1 MIKLT
6 IQNLYFKKAENQ
18 LLKMEGTPMVEM
30 EGACNVSGM
39 HAWTRGKK

>member
-30 EGACNVSGM
+30 EGVQPS
-39 HAWTRGKK
+39 WYFVFS